1 METITLKDVVKG
13 VKGEILKEGK
23 TTQFN
28 RVSIDS
34 RKVCAGDIFFALVGE
49 NFDGHSYIDMAIKSG
64 AHLCIVHK
72 KNLNLSGYDEDVSII
87 YVEDTRIALLDL
99 AEHYREKLKL
109 KVIGITGSTGKTST
123 KDLVA
128 AALSEK
134 YKVFK
139 TKGNFNNEVGLP
151 LMVFSLDNSYDV
163 AILEMGMSSL
173 GEIERLAKVAKPDI
187 AIITN
192 IGLSHIE
199 NLKTRDNILKA
210 KMEVTSF
217 FNEKNV
223 LIINGD
229 NDMLHNL
236 QAQDYK
242 IIKIGLENDY
252 NFVGS
257 RIIIDNDHIKFNV
270 IENGKETESSIEVGV
285 PGKHNVLN
293 SLLAIAVA
301 RELGLTY
308 DEISIGIRK
317 LEFTSMRLDI
327 INCGNYIIIND
338 AYNASPDS
346 MEAALEVLK
355 NYEGK
360 RKIAV
365 LGTMKELGNEA
376 YNSHERVGS
385 YAKKCNVDLL
395 LTAGEFNEAFKSGFG
410 DENLVSF
417 HTGEELLDYLST
429 NIKDG
434 DVILVKASRTMKF
447 EHIVSGIQ
455 RTTV

>member
-13 VKGEILKEGK
+13 VKGEVLKEGK

-72 KNLNLSGYDEDVSII
+72 KNLNLSGYAEEVSII
-87 YVEDTRIALLDL
+87 YVEDTRTALLDL

-187 AIITN
+187 GIITN

-210 KMEVTSF
+210 KMEITSF

-236 QAQDYK
+236 QAQGYK

-417 HTGEELLDYLST
+417 HTGEELLDFLST
-429 NIKDG
+429 TIEDG

>member
-139 TKGNFNNEVGLP
+139 TKGNFNNEIGLP

-199 NLKTRDNILKA
+199 NLKTRDNILKW
-210 KMEVTSF
+210 K
-217 FNEKNV
+217 
-223 LIINGD
+223 
-229 NDMLHNL
+229 
-236 QAQDYK
+236 
-242 IIKIGLENDY
+242 
-252 NFVGS
+252 
-257 RIIIDNDHIKFNV
+257 
-270 IENGKETESSIEVGV
+270 
-285 PGKHNVLN
+285 
-293 SLLAIAVA
+293 
-301 RELGLTY
+301 
-308 DEISIGIRK
+308 
-317 LEFTSMRLDI
+317 
-327 INCGNYIIIND
+327 
-338 AYNASPDS
+338 
-346 MEAALEVLK
+346 
-355 NYEGK
+355 
-360 RKIAV
+360 
-365 LGTMKELGNEA
+365 
-376 YNSHERVGS
+376 
-385 YAKKCNVDLL
+385 
-395 LTAGEFNEAFKSGFG
+395 
-410 DENLVSF
+410 
-417 HTGEELLDYLST
+417 
-429 NIKDG
+429 
-434 DVILVKASRTMKF
+434 
-447 EHIVSGIQ
+447 
-455 RTTV
+455 